1 MSAEED
7 EELERLRRRRLLELQ
22 LQQRLAEEQRQAAIR
37 EEMERRKDAILR
49 RILTSKARQRLP
61 RPAFTEQL
69 ELQLIQIAQS
79 GRVKLP
85 ITDQLLKRILIQLQS
100 AQRRETRIRRI

>member
-1 MSAEED
+1 VSAEED